1 MNTSDQNLRKVLGNV
16 KIEQQQ
22 SKIKGQ
28 EVKEGQ
34 MMMSMIQDLT
44 EKKNREVKLE
54 IEENKRGEKSVR
66 EENKKEA
73 TKREKRTK
81 IRQKQLKRSSSKIWS
96 NNAQNTRK
104 TDPRDNGEVTNS
116 TRPIDQRKIHEN

>member
-16 KIEQQQ
+16 KVEQQQ

-54 IEENKRGEKSVR
+54 IEENKRGEESVR

-96 NNAQNTRK
+96 NNAQNKENR
-104 TDPRDNGEVTNS
+104 S
-116 TRPIDQRKIHEN
+116 TR

>member
-16 KIEQQQ
+16 KVEQQQ

-28 EVKEGQ
+28 EVKKGP
-34 MMMSMIQDLT
+34 MMMLMIQDLT

-54 IEENKRGEKSVR
+54 IEENKRGEESVR

-96 NNAQNTRK
+96 NNAQNKENR
-104 TDPRDNGEVTNS
+104 S
-116 TRPIDQRKIHEN
+116 TR

>member
-16 KIEQQQ
+16 KVEQQQ

-28 EVKEGQ
+28 EVKEDQ
-34 MMMSMIQDLT
+34 MMMSMIQELT

-54 IEENKRGEKSVR
+54 IEENKRGEESVR

-96 NNAQNTRK
+96 NNAQNKENR
-104 TDPRDNGEVTNS
+104 S
-116 TRPIDQRKIHEN
+116 TR

>member
-16 KIEQQQ
+16 KVEQQQ

-34 MMMSMIQDLT
+34 MMMSMIQDLI

-54 IEENKRGEKSVR
+54 IEENK
-66 EENKKEA
+66 
-73 TKREKRTK
+73 KR
-81 IRQKQLKRSSSKIWS
+81 
-96 NNAQNTRK
+96 RK
-104 TDPRDNGEVTNS
+104 
-116 TRPIDQRKIHEN
+116 